1 MSTSDKDVVKAF
13 VDAFAR
19 GDIDTALGYLAP
31 DSLVDEA
38 DGLEFSGKYHGPDG
52 FQKLLTT
59 MGSRLEASV
68 DGCDYVVGDDGVV
81 ITKMALTFSSRATGR
96 KLPTR
101 VTELYTVKNGRIAHL
116 DSFYKDPAGVAAL
129 YAEN

>member
-1 MSTSDKDVVKAF
+1 MTVSGKDVVREF

-19 GDIDTALGYLAP
+19 GDIDSALGHLAA

-38 DGLEFSGKYHGPDG
+38 DGLQFSGRYHGPDG
-52 FQKLLTT
+52 FKKLLDT

-101 VTELYTVKNGRIAHL
+101 VTELYTVQNGKIVHL

>member
-1 MSTSDKDVVKAF
+1 MTTSGKDVVKAF

-19 GDIDTALGYLAP
+19 GDIDGALGYLAP

-38 DGLEFSGKYHGPDG
+38 DGLEFSGRYNGPAG
-52 FQKLLTT
+52 FRKLLDI
-59 MGSRLEASV
+59 MGARLEASV
-68 DGCDYVVGDDGVV
+68 DACDYLVCDDGTV

-101 VTELYTVKNGRIAHL
+101 VTELYTVQNGRITHL

>member
-13 VDAFAR
+13 VDAFAK

-38 DGLEFSGKYHGPDG
+38 EGLAFSGRYHGPDG
-52 FQKLLTT
+52 FKKLLDS
-59 MGSRLEASV
+59 MGARLEASV
-68 DGCDYVVGDDGVV
+68 DGCDYVVGDDGVI

-101 VTELYTVKNGRIAHL
+101 VTELYTVQNGRIVHL
-116 DSFYKDPAGVAAL
+116 DSFYKDPVGVAAL
-129 YAEN
+129 YSEN